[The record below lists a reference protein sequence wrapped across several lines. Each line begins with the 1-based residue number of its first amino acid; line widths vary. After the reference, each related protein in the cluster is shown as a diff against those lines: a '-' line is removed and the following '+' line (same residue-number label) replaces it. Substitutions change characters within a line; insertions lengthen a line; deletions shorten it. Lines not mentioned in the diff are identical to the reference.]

1 MPQPISI
8 RSHVG
13 ADGVLRLEV
22 PTDFSNADLDV
33 TVLLSPAESL
43 ASTTAQ
49 WQPGFFT
56 DVIGS
61 WEGELTRP
69 DQREYE
75 IREDWT

>member
-1 MPQPISI
+1 MTLPISI

-13 ADGVLRLEV
+13 ADGVLHLEV
-22 PTDFSNADLDV
+22 PTEFSDADLEV
-33 TVLLSPAESL
+33 TVMLAPVDSL
-43 ASTTAQ
+43 PTQTSE

-69 DQREYE
+69 DQGAFDT
-75 IREDWT
+75 REDWA

>member
-1 MPQPISI
+1 MSQPISI

-22 PTDFSNADLDV
+22 PTEFADADLEV
-33 TVLLSPAESL
+33 TVLLSPAESP
-43 ASTTAQ
+43 ASAMVE
-49 WQPGFFT
+49 WQPGFFS

-69 DQREYE
+69 DQGELE
-75 IREDWT
+75 IREDWA